1 MNPLVS
7 LSEMEI
13 PIDPFMQDFG
23 FFMDSMMESA
33 LHMPMI
39 IEFVSIGPHE
49 EDAPAPEHE
58 DEAATHVISQ
68 IAANTHPDH
77 VEVVADRLVEHGNNL
92 LLQEDVATDK
102 RRMARRLTEVS
113 PEEINQHRRVFLP
126 FGCPHRNRCLQDA
139 YDHHAVSPDCG
150 FAMARLEHVRVAQYA
165 HRVEQL
171 EEEGSTLFQLT
182 ALYVFAVG
190 TMLVLYLRRRSDQ
203 KETRRL
209 KLNVLKAI
217 YSTPELKAAVE
228 KEIGEPLGHVP
239 PLGMRALLRFGLHG
253 QVFRQVL
260 QAARMMRLAIFSA
273 LMGLFLVAPAY
284 FLPVCVGLAAWAFV
298 SVVFGPPQR
307 VRMCAC
313 CCCGATTDDAKNDT
327 LTQEQMCCC
336 CCRGTGVC
344 AVACSDCCDN
354 VDTDKDLEEAIEAKG
369 TAAATAGCCC
379 CSCCSGADG
388 CCCCSGADGCC
399 CCSGADGCCCCSGA
413 DGCCCSGADGCCCA
427 TTANVGCCACCSAG
441 DCCGNCCCCTKKADP
456 PNVGI
461 YEGIPIQ
468 IV

>member
-1 MNPLVS
+1 MMNPFVS
-7 LSEMEI
+7 MSDMDI
-13 PIDPFMQDFG
+13 PMDPFMQDFG
-23 FFMDSMMESA
+23 FFMDSLMESA
-33 LHMPMI
+33 LQMPMI
-39 IEFVSIGPHE
+39 VEFVSFGPQE

-58 DEAATHVISQ
+58 AEAVTHVISQ
-68 IAANTHPDH
+68 IAANTHPDQ
-77 VEVVADRLVEHGNNL
+77 VEAVADRLVEHGNNL
-92 LLQEDVATDK
+92 LMQEDVATDK

-113 PEEINQHRRVFLP
+113 PGEIHQHRRVFLP

-139 YDHHAVSPDCG
+139 YDHHAVSPECG
-150 FAMARLEHVRVAQYA
+150 GAMARLEYVRVAQYA

-171 EEEGSTLFQLT
+171 QEEGSTLFQLT

-190 TMLVLYLRRRSDQ
+190 TMLVLYLRRRSDR

-209 KLNVLKAI
+209 KMNVLKAI

-228 KEIGEPLGHVP
+228 KELGEPLGHVP

-260 QAARMMRLAIFSA
+260 QAARMTRLAIFSA
-273 LMGLFLVAPAY
+273 LSGLFLVAPAY
-284 FLPVCVGLAAWAFV
+284 FLPVCVVLAAWAFV
-298 SVVFGPPQR
+298 SVVFGPQR

-313 CCCGATTDDAKNDT
+313 CCCGATTEDVKNDT
-327 LTQEQMCCC
+327 LTEDQMCCC

-344 AVACSDCCDN
+344 AVGCADCCGGND
-354 VDTDKDLEEAIEAKG
+354 DDDLEAIEAED
-369 TAAATAGCCC
+369 TAGCCC
-379 CSCCSGADG
+379 CGADCSCCSGADG
-388 CCCCSGADGCC
+388 CCSDGCC
-399 CCSGADGCCCCSGA
+399 CCKGGACSATTEGCCSCCS
-413 DGCCCSGADGCCCA
+413 D
-427 TTANVGCCACCSAG
+427 G
-441 DCCGNCCCCTKKADP
+441 DCCGNCSCCSKKMTD